1 MQKSGPAAPRET
13 HVTSRQADAARAV
26 WAGILSLL
34 IVGAVPG
41 CEESPSA
48 PSASDLRQAPE
59 SVAVGGKMLRLTTE
73 IWRDFMPISPPDGK
87 PMVARLVVSTSDA
100 SPFPSGVGVERT
112 WLFLGDQTWE
122 TADLQ
127 PESQQPGAPSLAVV
141 ARDGPKWGPGVTIDV
156 VVRLKDS
163 QTTYLL
169 QAREQPI
176 KATY

>member
-41 CEESPSA
+41 CEDSPSA

>member
-1 MQKSGPAAPRET
+1 M
-13 HVTSRQADAARAV
+13 TSRQADAARAV

-141 ARDGPKWGPGVTIDV
+141 ARAGPKWGPGVTIDV